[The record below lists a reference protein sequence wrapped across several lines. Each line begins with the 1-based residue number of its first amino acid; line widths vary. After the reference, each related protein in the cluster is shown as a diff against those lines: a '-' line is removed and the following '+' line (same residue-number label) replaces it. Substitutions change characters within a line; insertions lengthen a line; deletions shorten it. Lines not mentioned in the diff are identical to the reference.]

1 MVDVAKVSMFGIP
14 VGTFSWDDRYEVA
27 RFEYDNNFIGKGLE
41 PSPLM
46 MPVREGRI
54 YSFGN
59 LGRDTFQGLPGML
72 ADSLPDTYGRA
83 LFEKWLA
90 LTGRTSGNPIE
101 SLCFLGKRC
110 MGALEFEPAT
120 DVTYNQNIK
129 IEIDKLVEVAK
140 EALTEKSSFND
151 PSNIAPK

>member
-1 MVDVAKVSMFGIP
+1 MVNVAKVRMFDIP

-27 RFEYDNNFIGKGLE
+27 RFEYDHSFIGRGLE

-46 MPVREGRI
+46 MPVQNGRV
-54 YSFGN
+54 YSFGS

-83 LFEKWLA
+83 LFENWLA

-101 SLCFLGKRC
+101 SLCFLGKRWNLLLRIISR
-110 MGALEFEPAT
+110 ML
-120 DVTYNQNIK
+120 
-129 IEIDKLVEVAK
+129 
-140 EALTEKSSFND
+140 
-151 PSNIAPK
+151 